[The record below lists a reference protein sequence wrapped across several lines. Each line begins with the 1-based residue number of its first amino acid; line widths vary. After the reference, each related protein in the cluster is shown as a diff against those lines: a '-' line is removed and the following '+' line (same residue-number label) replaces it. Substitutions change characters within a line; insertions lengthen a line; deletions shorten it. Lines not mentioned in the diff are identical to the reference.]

1 MLFRSNLVNFNAS
14 LWCEN
19 KLDKFTTS
27 STLGNGSLT
36 YPVGLITI
44 DEVAMAG
51 GYFATDNKNYYLYTG
66 TAYYTMTPN
75 FFRSTGSAFVFI
87 VNNTGKFPNSSI
99 GSTAYIRPVI
109 NLNGNVKLSG
119 TGTYDNVYEVVK

>member
-1 MLFRSNLVNFNAS
+1 MSGRYKTEIRNNNKSN
-14 LWCEN
+14 
-19 KLDKFTTS
+19 T
-27 STLGNGSLT
+27 
-36 YPVGLITI
+36 
-44 DEVAMAG
+44 
-51 GYFATDNKNYYLYTG
+51 LYTA
-66 TAYYTMTPN
+66 TCNYTMRPY
-75 FFRSTGSAFVFI
+75 FFRSTGTPFVCI